1 MSAASAAPAALIAAA
16 LSAGD
21 AAERQRQ
28 HDALLLDETRAS
40 HALQQLRDI
49 ASFRRPTAEA
59 SLHAGRDALADALA
73 IIAEREG
80 FELRAPSDDDRDASL
95 FERLERFANA
105 TGFRF
110 REIALDGDW
119 LREEG
124 PAFLAV
130 EAASTRTLAVVWRHR
145 GWRTVDP
152 VSRAETPIDARMA
165 ATLLPRGYMIYA
177 ALPERVTMNVL
188 RRFAIVGAGGD
199 LARLLIAA
207 AAATLAGLLTPVATG
222 AILGIAVPDGRLSLL
237 QDMLV
242 LLVAAAVGSLGFQ
255 IARGWALIRFSTT
268 VNRRLQAALWD
279 RVMRLRTSFFRQ
291 YSVGDLAQRIVGID
305 EIRRLVSGL
314 TVNSTIAGVFAL
326 AGLGV
331 MALYDLR
338 LTAFAFGYAV
348 VVAVL
353 LFVLGRAQMRLERIV
368 YKRRGAVTGLMVEM
382 LGGIAKLRIAA
393 AELRAFS
400 RWSHLFGQQRINSAR
415 AGRLAAFQ
423 TIAATC
429 LPTLGTIGV
438 FAIAAGGEQPLDV
451 ASFAAFSSAF
461 SQFTAAILSL
471 AIALSSAVEA
481 LPLFARLRPVLEA
494 KLEVEASR
502 SDPGRLGGLV
512 AVRSLSFRYADNGPW
527 ILEDVD
533 FEVRPGENLAIVG
546 ESGSGKSTLLRLLL
560 GFETPTHGGVLLRRQ
575 GSRKA
580 RPAPGPPPDRHGA
593 GHVPPRARFAVREHR
608 RQPAARARSGDGSSA
623 PGRPGSRHRGDAD
636 GAGNLRHGRRRAAFR
651 RTASAR
657 DDRPRPAAQA
667 APDLPRRGDQR
678 ARQPHPGD
686 RGPKHRGDER
696 HAHRHRPSPQ
706 HHPERRPHR
715 RARTRPDRRDRHVR
729 RADGT
734 RRRVPPAGAASAFV
748 RWMPERRAFVSPAT
762 GTGLLRGRAG
772 RRNGLELGLRQFA
785 VRLHG

>member
-1 MSAASAAPAALIAAA
+1 MASPAVLMEPARLYATVSDDAGKASPRRFLADLPAGSAVFALAAPGASFLLTARAVGDRAAARRPRRPTLPPSASGLRRCCPVPACRAAMATPCRSKRASGVLWLPAAGVTARQIVWLQSQEPVLRYLQTAETGSQPSCSLLVLADQVTAEVTADSEIVAVDTASLAARSLAAMSAASAAPAALIAAA

-28 HDALLLDETRAS
+28 RDALLLDETRAS

-130 EAASTRTLAVVWRHR
+130 EAASDRTLAVVWRHR

-177 ALPERVTMNVL
+177 ALPERVTMSVL

-255 IARGWALIRFSTT
+255 IVRGWALIRFSTT
-268 VNRRLQAALWD
+268 VNRRLQAAVWD

-400 RWSHLFGQQRINSAR
+400 RWSHAFGQQRINSSPR
-415 AGRLAAFQ
+415 R
-423 TIAATC
+423 
-429 LPTLGTIGV
+429 P
-438 FAIAAGGEQPLDV
+438 AGGVPDDRGHLPADPGHDRRLRHRRRRRA
-451 ASFAAFSSAF
+451 ASRCGVVRRL
-461 SQFTAAILSL
+461 QQ
-471 AIALSSAVEA
+471 
-481 LPLFARLRPVLEA
+481 RLRPVHRRHPQPRHRA
-494 KLEVEASR
+494 QQC
-502 SDPGRLGGLV
+502 GRGAA
-512 AVRSLSFRYADNGPW
+512 AVR
-527 ILEDVD
+527 
-533 FEVRPGENLAIVG
+533 
-546 ESGSGKSTLLRLLL
+546 
-560 GFETPTHGGVLLRRQ
+560 
-575 GSRKA
+575 
-580 RPAPGPPPDRHGA
+580 PA
-593 GHVPPRARFAVREHR
+593 
-608 RQPAARARSGDGSSA
+608 AARARGKAGGRGEPLRSRPPRR
-623 PGRPGSRHRGDAD
+623 PGR
-636 GAGNLRHGRRRAAFR
+636 RA
-651 RTASAR
+651 
-657 DDRPRPAAQA
+657 
-667 APDLPRRGDQR
+667 
-678 ARQPHPGD
+678 
-686 RGPKHRGDER
+686 
-696 HAHRHRPSPQ
+696 
-706 HHPERRPHR
+706 
-715 RARTRPDRRDRHVR
+715 
-729 RADGT
+729 
-734 RRRVPPAGAASAFV
+734 
-748 RWMPERRAFVSPAT
+748 
-762 GTGLLRGRAG
+762 
-772 RRNGLELGLRQFA
+772 
-785 VRLHG
+785 